1 MDIFRTNNY
10 SLRTVFELTDVS
22 KQLGLPK
29 SDDLF
34 SNLELLSSKEFENNI
49 LMFIL
54 TTNSMEES
62 HYAPLMEE
70 LNVILEL
77 IDTELNK

>member
-1 MDIFRTNNY
+1 M
-10 SLRTVFELTDVS
+10 RTVFELTDVS